1 VILFVDCATDFPT
14 IAGDLILLSQAHYQ
28 LLDSAIIFSP
38 NGDRVTVRLRK
49 EPHEHGFQIS
59 VEDQGI
65 GIPAEEQRQ
74 VFELFYQADGTTT
87 RRFGG
92 TGLGLA
98 IVQHVVQ
105 AHGGQV

>member
-1 VILFVDCATDFPT
+1 MRDDPE
-14 IAGDLILLSQAHYQ
+14 GY
-28 LLDSAIIFSP
+28 
-38 NGDRVTVRLRK
+38 
-49 EPHEHGFQIS
+49 GFQIS

-65 GIPAEEQRQ
+65 GVPTEQQ
-74 VFELFYQADGTTT
+74 DQIFELFYQADGTTT

-105 AHGGQV
+105 AHRGRVWVESPICHEGAEHGPGSRFVINLPQAETTHKTV